1 MVPTHDEIQ
10 EQMRLAVEAVTEM
23 DPPDLEE
30 GELRIRLAWEHYGAL
45 DSYHKKIKADLNNHT
60 SEVLSWLDHPVP
72 VGTDYELR
80 LKVDSKLSPRNQAEY
95 LMHVYKTKGIE
106 TLIQFISS
114 NSIKTSEVMRGF
126 PESIGTHFENKGT
139 GEMKPQKLRRTQRRV
154 YS

>member
-1 MVPTHDEIQ
+1 
-10 EQMRLAVEAVTEM
+10 
-23 DPPDLEE
+23 
-30 GELRIRLAWEHYGAL
+30 
-45 DSYHKKIKADLNNHT
+45 
-60 SEVLSWLDHPVP
+60 VP

-154 YS
+154 HS